1 MRPLHLAQLRV
12 PSSLRRKTL
21 LIIGIT
27 MLGLVGGL
35 FVLSRIVLMRGFA
48 ILEEDFAGRDIARAS
63 SALAN
68 ELNTLDQTTSEYGSW
83 DLTYDYA
90 RGMRPS
96 YIKTEFPAST
106 FQQLKISFVVILDA
120 RGRRLFAKGFDLT
133 HGGEKPIPAGLD
145 NHLEPGSLLLNLK
158 DAHSKVAGVLDLPG
172 GPALIVSRPI
182 LASDS
187 SGPIAG
193 TMVMGRLLDVAE
205 IQHLGDLTLAP
216 IEAQTLS
223 STALSPDFRTAAA
236 AISKSSPNFI
246 APLDS
251 QSLAAYQE
259 LDDIYGRPALL
270 IRVLLPRTIYEQGH
284 TSLVQFLLLLIAAG
298 FVFGAATLYLLERV
312 VISRIA
318 NLSENITQIGASGD
332 LSARLDVP
340 GHDELAFLGVA
351 INGMLE
357 DLEKSQIER
366 HEGRARLAMMIE
378 RMPAVLW
385 TTDKELRYTSSMG
398 AGLDSLGVK
407 SGGLTG
413 KTLAEYFETHDP
425 QHPSIAAHWRALAG
439 ESLTYELHWQKR
451 IFESHVRPLRGPDG
465 EIIGVIGVALD
476 ITDRKHLADQLRQ
489 SQKLQ
494 AVGELAGGV
503 AHDFN
508 NLLMVVKGHAE
519 MLLDRLPGASA
530 ERQSPARQ
538 NAEQIQQAAERAA
551 GLTRQL
557 LAFSRMQVLQPRVL
571 DLNEVVAGM
580 IQMVSRV
587 IGANIELAFLP
598 GANLG
603 RVKADPSQIEQV
615 ALNLVV
621 NARDAMP
628 DGGRLTIETSN
639 VHLDRDYATEH
650 AVVDPGDYV
659 MLTVSDSGIGMDA
672 ATQARIFEPFF
683 TTKSQGRGTG
693 LGLATVYG
701 VVKQSGGYVWVYS
714 EVGHG
719 TTFKVYLPMVQAPVE
734 KKAPEKPESGHE
746 PGTETILF
754 VEDEQ
759 SVRELVR
766 EYLTARGY
774 QVLDAGDGVEALKI
788 ASTHKGKIHLL
799 ITDVVMP
806 RLSGRELAARLAA
819 TRSDLKV
826 LYISGYT
833 DDSVFRHGVL
843 EGGMA
848 FLQKPFNLKALATKI
863 RGILDGVPIAVA
875 PGGNSDDD

>member
-1 MRPLHLAQLRV
+1 
-12 PSSLRRKTL
+12 
-21 LIIGIT
+21 
-27 MLGLVGGL
+27 
-35 FVLSRIVLMRGFA
+35 
-48 ILEEDFAGRDIARAS
+48 
-63 SALAN
+63 
-68 ELNTLDQTTSEYGSW
+68 
-83 DLTYDYA
+83 
-90 RGMRPS
+90 
-96 YIKTEFPAST
+96 
-106 FQQLKISFVVILDA
+106 VILDTQ
-120 RGRRLFAKGFDLT
+120 GRKLFSKGFDLT
-133 HGGEKPIPAGLD
+133 HGGEMPVPAGLD
-145 NHLEPGSLLLNLK
+145 DHLKSGALLLSVK
-158 DAHSKVAGVLDLPG
+158 DAHSKIAGVLDLPG
-172 GPALIVSRPI
+172 GPALVDARPI
-182 LASDS
+182 LASDAT
-187 SGPIAG
+187 GPIAG
-193 TMVMGRLLDVAE
+193 TMIMGHLLDAAE
-205 IQHLGDLTLAP
+205 IQHLADLTLMP
-216 IEAQTLS
+216 VEAQTLS
-223 STALSPDFRTAAA
+223 SSSLSPDFKAAAA
-236 AISKSSPNFI
+236 AISKGAPNFI
-246 APLDS
+246 SPLYS
-251 QSLAAYQE
+251 QSLAAYQV
-259 LDDIYGRPALL
+259 LNDIYGRPAVI

-284 TSLVQFLLLLIAAG
+284 TSLVQFLLLLVAAG
-298 FVFGAATLYLLERV
+298 FVFGAATLYLLERF

-318 NLSENITQIGASGD
+318 NLTENITQIGASGD
-332 LSARLDVP
+332 LSTRLDVP
-340 GHDELAFLGVA
+340 GQDELTFLGVA

-385 TTDKELRYTSSMG
+385 TTDKNLRYTSSMG

-413 KTLAEYFETHDP
+413 KTLAEYFETNDA
-425 QHPSIAAHWRALAG
+425 QHPSINAHWRALAG

-476 ITDRKHLADQLRQ
+476 ITDRKQLADQLRQ

-519 MLLDRLPGASA
+519 MLLDRLPASTA
-530 ERQSPARQ
+530 DRQSPARQ
-538 NAEQIQQAAERAA
+538 NVEQIQQAAERAA

-639 VHLDRDYATEH
+639 VQLDRDYATEH
-650 AVVDPGDYV
+650 AVVDPGPYV

-719 TTFKVYLPMVQAPVE
+719 TTFKVYLPMVQAPME
-734 KKAPEKPESGHE
+734 KKVPEKITSGHE

-759 SVRELVR
+759 SVRELVS
-766 EYLTARGY
+766 EYLKARGY
-774 QVLDAGDGVEALKI
+774 HVLDAADGVQALEI
-788 ASTHKGKIHLL
+788 AAAHKGKIHLL

-806 RLSGRELAARLAA
+806 RVSGRELAARLAP
-819 TRSDLKV
+819 TRPDLKV

-848 FLQKPFNLKALATKI
+848 FLQKPFNLKVLATKI
-863 RGILDGVPIAVA
+863 REILEHVPV
-875 PGGNSDDD
+875 SS

>member
-1 MRPLHLAQLRV
+1 
-12 PSSLRRKTL
+12 L
-21 LIIGIT
+21 LIIGLT

-48 ILEEDFAGRDIARAS
+48 ILEEDFASRDIERAS

-68 ELNTLDQTTSEYGSW
+68 ELSTLDQTTSEYGSW

-90 RGMRPS
+90 RGLHPD
-96 YIKTEFPAST
+96 YVKTEFPAST

-120 RGRRLFAKGFDLT
+120 HGRKLFCKGFDLT
-133 HGGEKPIPAGLD
+133 HGGEARVPAGLD
-145 NHLEPGSLLLNLK
+145 DHLQPGSLLLSLK
-158 DAHSKVAGVLDLPG
+158 DPQSRVSGILDLPG
-172 GPALIVSRPI
+172 GPALVDSRPI
-182 LASDS
+182 LLSDA

-193 TMVMGRLLDVAE
+193 TMIMGRLLDAAE
-205 IQHLGDLTLAP
+205 IRHLGDLTLMP
-216 IEAQTLS
+216 VEAQTLS
-223 STALSPDFRTAAA
+223 STALSPDFLAAAA
-236 AISKSSPNFI
+236 AISKGAPNFI
-246 APLDS
+246 RPLDS
-251 QSLAAYQE
+251 QSLAAYHQ
-259 LDDIYGRPALL
+259 LNDIYGRPALI

-298 FVFGAATLYLLERV
+298 FVFGAVTLYLLERV

-318 NLSENITQIGASGD
+318 NLTENITQIGASGD

-366 HEGRARLAMMIE
+366 HEGRARLSVMVE

-385 TTDKELRYTSSMG
+385 TTDKDLRYTSSMG

-413 KTLAEYFETHDP
+413 KTLVEYFQTDDP

-451 IFESHVRPLRGPDG
+451 VFESHVRPLRGTDG

-476 ITDRKHLADQLRQ
+476 ITDRKQLADQLRQ

-519 MLLDRLPGASA
+519 MLADRLPGASSD
-530 ERQSPARQ
+530 RKNPARQ
-538 NAEQIQQAAERAA
+538 NVEQIQQAAERAA

-580 IQMVSRV
+580 IKMVSRV
-587 IGANIELAFLP
+587 IGANIELMFLP
-598 GANLG
+598 AINLG

-639 VHLDRDYATEH
+639 VHLDPDYATQH
-650 AVVDPGDYV
+650 AVVDPGPYV
-659 MLTVSDSGIGMDA
+659 MLTVSDTGCGMDA

-719 TTFKVYLPMVQAPVE
+719 TTFKVYLPMVQAPAE
-734 KKAPEKPESGHE
+734 KTAPEKPASGHE

-759 SVRELVR
+759 SVRELVS
-766 EYLTARGY
+766 EYLKVCGY
-774 QVLDAGDGVEALKI
+774 KVLEAADGMQALEL
-788 ASTHKGKIHLL
+788 AAAHSGKIQLL

-806 RLSGRELAARLAA
+806 RVSGRELAARLAA
-819 TRSDLKV
+819 TRPDLKV

-843 EGGMA
+843 QGGMA
-848 FLQKPFNLKALATKI
+848 FLQKPFNLKSLATKI
-863 RGILDGVPIAVA
+863 REVLEGVPV
-875 PGGNSDDD
+875 NS